1 MAGVSLGGMAS
12 GLDTQTIISQLM
24 AVDRAPEARLKL
36 QTSAAQARQS
46 TLTDI
51 ATRVRSL
58 ANTVKD
64 LGSVTTWIETQSL
77 DISDSSK
84 LNATRLSGAAPGGHD
99 ITVSTLAR
107 SEQRSYAFTKG
118 AGTLNLGDSTHVA
131 IGDNDDGQAVADKV
145 NAAPSSPFYA
155 VFVKDPLNDTTK
167 DRLVLT
173 RKDTG
178 YYDPAAAD
186 ALKVTG
192 TGFTGTDWTT
202 GEELKEGVN
211 ASFTV
216 DGGPAQASRSN
227 VVNSAIPGLQLT
239 LKATGT
245 TSVTVSP
252 PGPDNNAVK
261 TKLQAFV
268 DQYNSTVDFIRTELA
283 EKRVPNA
290 TTDSDARKGPL
301 FADTQLTGMLAQL
314 RGIISGKA
322 GPGGAIKS
330 LADLGVS
337 TGAATGG
344 TASADAVAGKLTLDA
359 TKLTDALANNRLD
372 VKSFMTDSVNGISA
386 KLTKLLDPVGK
397 VTTGLLDLRA
407 KQAGDEQKSYADQIA
422 TIESRLTDKAARLQA
437 QFTAMEQALAQS
449 QSQQSWLTA
458 QLR

>member
-1 MAGVSLGGMAS
+1 MAGVSLGGMSS
-12 GLDTQTIISQLM
+12 GLDTQTIIDQLM
-24 AVDRAPEARLKL
+24 AIDRAPETRLKL

-46 TLTDI
+46 TLTDV
-51 ATRVRSL
+51 ASRVRNL
-58 ANTVKD
+58 LNTAKD

-84 LNATRLSGAAPGGHD
+84 VSATRLSGAAPGGHD
-99 ITVSTLAR
+99 VNVTTLAR

-118 AGTLNLGDSTHVA
+118 AGTLNLGADTHIS
-131 IGDNDDGQAVADKV
+131 IGEDDDAQAVADKI
-145 NAAPSSPFYA
+145 NAASSSPFYA
-155 VFVKDPLNDTTK
+155 VFVKDPLDKTAN

-178 YYDPAAAD
+178 YYDPAATD

-192 TGFTGTDWTT
+192 SDFAGADWTT
-202 GEELKEGVN
+202 GEELKTGVD

-216 DGGPAQASRSN
+216 DGTPGSSHSN
-227 VVNSAIPGLQLT
+227 VVKSAIPGLQLT

-245 TSVTVSP
+245 TSVSVSP
-252 PGPDNNAVK
+252 PGPDNTAVK
-261 TKLQAFV
+261 NKVQAFV

-290 TTDSDARKGPL
+290 KTDADARTGPL

-314 RGIISGKA
+314 RGIVSGKA
-322 GPGGAIKS
+322 GAGGTIGA

-344 TASADAVAGKLTLDA
+344 ASSADAVAGKLTLDA
-359 TKLTDALANNRLD
+359 TKLTDALTNNRID
-372 VKSFMTDSVNGISA
+372 VKSFLTDPVNGIST

-397 VTTGLLDLRA
+397 STTGLLDVRA
-407 KQAGDEQKSYADQIA
+407 KQAGDEQKSLADQI
-422 TIESRLTDKAARLQA
+422 TLIESRLTDKAARLQA

-458 QLR
+458 QLG